1 MTTVDVPERVRPA
14 DDLLRS
20 HRGFRLLLASDV
32 VSRTGGHVAL
42 VALPLLAVLV
52 LDASA
57 QQVGLLVAA
66 STLAFLVVAL
76 PAGVWVDRLRQRSV
90 LVAADLVRA
99 LVLLSV
105 PVTAAFGALSLG
117 QLYVVALVIGV
128 GNVFFDVAQQG
139 YVTYLVGKDR
149 LLAGFSKLEVA
160 GNGSQLA
167 GPPLGGA
174 LVQIVTASGALAFN
188 AVCHLASAWLLG
200 RIRPPEPQ
208 VDRPSG
214 RPRLGRE
221 LTIGVRYV
229 AGQPILRLVVLHGM
243 IALLFEYALLT
254 VQPLLLVNTLGLSPA
269 AYGLVTGAVAVGG
282 VVGSVFANRFVATF
296 GIARTLWLPFAVTFP
311 LLLLMPLVG
320 QGWLVVLYPIG
331 YAAYIGGSAIQNVA
345 QITYRQAIC
354 PPELHGRMNSA
365 MRFLMW
371 GMMPVGGLF
380 GGFLVQ
386 AIGERTAL
394 WVCAVGML
402 ASLLPM
408 LGRPVL
414 RLPPDAGIGQG

>member
-1 MTTVDVPERVRPA
+1 MTTVDVPERARPA

-174 LVQIVTASGALAFN
+174 LVQVITASGALAFN
-188 AVCHLASAWLLG
+188 AVAHLASAWLLG

-208 VDRPSG
+208 VHRPGG

-320 QGWLVVLYPIG
+320 QGWLVALYPIG

-386 AIGERTAL
+386 AVGERTAL

-414 RLPPDAGIGQG
+414 RLPRDAGIGQG